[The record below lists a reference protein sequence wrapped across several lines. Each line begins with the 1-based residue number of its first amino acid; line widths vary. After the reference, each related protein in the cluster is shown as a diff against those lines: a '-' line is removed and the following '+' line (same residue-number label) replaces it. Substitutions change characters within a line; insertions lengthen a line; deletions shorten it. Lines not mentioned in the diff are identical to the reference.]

1 MSDVLKTLAD
11 LSAAA
16 TAIITIL
23 YLLAL
28 LGKGV
33 MYAISIPGRVR
44 RKLYK
49 PMFIVLPT
57 PEEVAI
63 YCVKND
69 NTLFGSEAEWLE
81 ERRGGET
88 RLYEAWIR
96 KSKERIA
103 MFYYGTYVAGALVI
117 GRMLA
122 LNWSGTDLKKNAA
135 TGLFSFLFMYLWV
148 AFFPLLNRP
157 RRPKTRLSTA
167 WPRIWNG

>member
-69 NTLFGSEAEWLE
+69 NPFFGSEAEWLE

-88 RLYEAWIR
+88 RLYEAGIR

-122 LNWSGTDLKKNAA
+122 LNWSETDLKKNAA
-135 TGLFSFLFMYLWV
+135 TGLFSFLFLYLWV
-148 AFFPLLNRP
+148 AFFPLLNPP
-157 RRPKTRLSTA
+157 RRSKTRLSTA

>member
-1 MSDVLKTLAD
+1 
-11 LSAAA
+11 
-16 TAIITIL
+16 
-23 YLLAL
+23 
-28 LGKGV
+28 

-81 ERRGGET
+81 ERQGGET

-103 MFYYGTYVAGALVI
+103 MFYYGTYVAGALII

-122 LNWSGTDLKKNAA
+122 LNWSETDLKKNAA
-135 TGLFSFLFMYLWV
+135 TGLFSFLFLYL
-148 AFFPLLNRP
+148 
-157 RRPKTRLSTA
+157 
-167 WPRIWNG
+167 

>member
-1 MSDVLKTLAD
+1 
-11 LSAAA
+11 
-16 TAIITIL
+16 
-23 YLLAL
+23 
-28 LGKGV
+28 
-33 MYAISIPGRVR
+33 
-44 RKLYK
+44 
-49 PMFIVLPT
+49 
-57 PEEVAI
+57 EVAI

-69 NTLFGSEAEWLE
+69 NALFGSEAEWLE

-135 TGLFSFLFMYLWV
+135 TGLFSFLFLYLWV